1 MTALLQEKELYL
13 SFEEYRAFEE
23 RSEIKHE
30 YINGYVQA
38 MAGASGEHNVITSNL
53 LIRLGMQLLGKRCF
67 PYGSDKP
74 LLIYR
79 PELTLLYYPDVTVDC
94 TGVVT
99 RETTEPTVIFEVTS
113 PGTVRADFGEKLINY
128 LNLPSMRVYALV
140 DQKRPHLT
148 IHRRGADGNWA
159 REVMRD
165 LDATLALPE
174 IECVL
179 AMREVYDRVD
189 FSQPAD

>member
-1 MTALLQEKELYL
+1 MTALLQEEELYL

-74 LLIYR
+74 LLIHR
-79 PELTLLYYPDVTVDC
+79 PELILHYYPDVTVDC
-94 TGVVT
+94 SGVVT

-140 DQKRPHLT
+140 DQKRPFVT
-148 IHRRGADGNWA
+148 VHRRQGGNSWTTETL
-159 REVMRD
+159 RE
-165 LDATLALPE
+165 LNAELALPE

-179 AMREVYDRVD
+179 PVREIYERID
-189 FSQPAD
+189 FSPTVE